1 MNRSNASA
9 VPLGELIV
17 AFFDIAAQYSTDPL
31 EITHL
36 ASKAVLTR
44 LRRACKMSPA
54 SMSASLIGAGPR
66 QLRSLRAGTRV
77 ALSSSSTGR

>member
-1 MNRSNASA
+1 MKKCIPNA

-31 EITHL
+31 EVSRL

-44 LRRACKMSPA
+44 LRRARVISPV
-54 SMSASLIGAGPR
+54 SMPASLIVAGAA
-66 QLRSLRAGTRV
+66 S
-77 ALSSSSTGR
+77 